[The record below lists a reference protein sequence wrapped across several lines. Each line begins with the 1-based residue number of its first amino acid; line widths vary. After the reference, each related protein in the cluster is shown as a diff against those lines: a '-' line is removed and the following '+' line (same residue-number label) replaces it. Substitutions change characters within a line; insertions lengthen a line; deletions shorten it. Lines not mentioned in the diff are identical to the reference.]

1 MIQVGI
7 VGGTGYV
14 AGELIRILMHHPEVN
29 IQFVYSH
36 SHAGEKVYAVHE
48 DLFTLPDMEFSD
60 KVNKNVDVVFLSLGH
75 GHSTR
80 FLQDN
85 DFLAQIFNHF

>member
-29 IQFVYSH
+29 IRFVYSH
-36 SHAGEKVYAVHE
+36 SHAGEEIRSVHE
-48 DLFTLPDMEFSD
+48 DLFI
-60 KVNKNVDVVFLSLGH
+60 LGEQRFAEDRK
-75 GHSTR
+75 STR
-80 FLQDN
+80 LNSSHTDISRMPSS
-85 DFLAQIFNHF
+85 A